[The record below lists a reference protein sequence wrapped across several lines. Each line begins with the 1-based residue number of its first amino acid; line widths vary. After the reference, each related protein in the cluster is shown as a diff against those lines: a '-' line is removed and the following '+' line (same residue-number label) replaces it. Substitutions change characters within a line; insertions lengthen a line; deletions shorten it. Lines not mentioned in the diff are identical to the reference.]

1 MEKTMNFSKIIMIL
15 LLPMTLLSLNSINA
29 QSLLP
34 KGIDRSDTVIWGTR
48 HSKKIA
54 DNKNFNICKKQ
65 YMPSSGGPLYS
76 AALWYFDVENGERR
90 NGVSSEPPIYDEDYM
105 GMKIRIKDG
114 LHWSDGVQFTSDDV
128 IFSIEQQM
136 NHAGLPS
143 HNVFKKF
150 IAKIQKNSDTE
161 VYIKF
166 KSKNPKFHSLLS
178 VEQCTTVY
186 MLPKHIWENEDP
198 FSFKNFPPVTLGAYV
213 LKDYDRGG
221 YWWLFEKRKD
231 VEKSFIYAMTGKEPK
246 PKYVLLANYGE
257 DSKVALANIGHHM
270 DAQVF
275 RGVEPWTIVQRNNKH
290 ASAWFTGYPYAWTND
305 PSARNIVFNNA
316 KEPFDN
322 KNVRWALT
330 LTINMHD
337 LPIAVYNG
345 ITKPTPIM
353 TNPNSIHTKE
363 FIKPMEN
370 WLMDFELEDGY
381 KPWDSTIAT
390 SMEKYS
396 KRKGFDIKGDPKD
409 VWGIGWWKY
418 DPKQAEKMLKNEGFT
433 KKDGKWYRPNG
444 ERFSIK
450 ITNRGGDYG
459 RIALIVASYWK
470 KFGIDAKPDTISDAT
485 FSEIRQIG
493 DFEVS
498 IHEAETQGPGIDLW
512 SRIRSQHSKFWKP
525 VGERMV
531 AGNDK
536 RWKVPKRVD
545 AIIDELATL
554 ESTDPKVKS
563 NMIEYFKYATEDQPI
578 IPLLSS
584 TKMVIFDNYY
594 WTNWP
599 SSENPYR
606 APFIWCVGYFETM
619 LTQIEPT
626 GR

>member
-1 MEKTMNFSKIIMIL
+1 
-15 LLPMTLLSLNSINA
+15 
-29 QSLLP
+29 
-34 KGIDRSDTVIWGTR
+34 
-48 HSKKIA
+48 
-54 DNKNFNICKKQ
+54 
-65 YMPSSGGPLYS
+65 MPSSGGPLYS
-76 AALWYFDVENGERR
+76 AALWYFDVENGENRK
-90 NGVSSEPPIYDEDYM
+90 GIASEYPQYESDFKGITI
-105 GMKIRIKDG
+105 KLKDG
-114 LHWSDGVQFTSDDV
+114 LYWSDGKKFSSDDV
-128 IFSIEQQM
+128 IFSIQQQID
-136 NHAGLPS
+136 NPGLPS
-143 HNVFKKF
+143 HNAFKKF
-150 IAKIQKNSDTE
+150 VSKMEKISSNE
-161 VYIKF
+161 IYITL

-178 VEQCTTVY
+178 VEQCTTTY
-186 MLPKHIWENEDP
+186 ILPKHIWENEDP
-198 FSFKNFPPVTLGAYV
+198 FSFKNFPPVTLGAYT

-231 VEKSFIYAMTGKEPK
+231 VERSFIYAMTGKEPK

-275 RGVEPWTIVQRNNKH
+275 RGVEPWTVVQKNNKH

-305 PSARNIVFNNA
+305 PSSRNVVFNNA
-316 KEPFDN
+316 LEPFN
-322 KNVRWALT
+322 NVNVRWALT

-345 ITKPTPIM
+345 ITKPSPIM

-370 WLMDFELEDGY
+370 WLINFELEDGY
-381 KPWDSTIAT
+381 KPWDSTIAD
-390 SMEKYS
+390 SMAKYS
-396 KRKGFDIKGDPKD
+396 KRKGFDVKGDPKD

-418 DPKQAEKMLKNEGFT
+418 DLKQAEKMLTKEGFN
-433 KKDGKWYRPNG
+433 KKDGKWYKPNG

-485 FSEIRQIG
+485 FAERRQVG

-498 IHEAETQGPGIDLW
+498 IHEAETQGAGIDLW
-512 SRIRSQHSKFWKP
+512 SRIRSQHSNFLKP
-525 VGERMV
+525 NGERMV
-531 AGNDK
+531 SGNWK
-536 RWKVPKRVD
+536 RWKVPNRVD
-545 AIIDELATL
+545 SIIDELSEM
-554 ESTDPKVKS
+554 ESSDPKVKS
-563 NMIEYFKYATEDQPI
+563 NMIEYLKYGVIDQPI

-594 WTNWP
+594 WKNWP
-599 SSENPYR
+599 SSDNPYR

-619 LTQIEPT
+619 LTEIQST